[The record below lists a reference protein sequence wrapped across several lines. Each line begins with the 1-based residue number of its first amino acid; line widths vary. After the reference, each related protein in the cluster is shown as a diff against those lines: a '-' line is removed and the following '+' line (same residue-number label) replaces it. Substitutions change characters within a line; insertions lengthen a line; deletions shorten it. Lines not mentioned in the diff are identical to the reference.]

1 MLEPFEKNIRSVWIR
16 CSINLLLR
24 HAGRILAVAGG
35 VAGLVVLAERLLAF
49 SLIRYNTVL
58 TFWGITLALILLLW
72 LLKQPN
78 RMQVTL
84 LLDDRLGLYERF
96 STTLAMAASEDPFA
110 DAARSEARRA
120 ARRVNLKGHFPIR
133 PSRCWIYAVST
144 WLVAGVLILTLP
156 QKDLLGF
163 LGRNRKKQELS
174 RQIEKAKGDVKQA
187 AEPIKAAVKQLA
199 NPELEDALSEL
210 EQASNDAKPQDI
222 KREAIRKLG
231 DLSEKVKSME
241 SSVQM
246 DAVKLLKQA
255 FKQLRGSTD
264 LLSQKLRLALAKG
277 NFAQASELLK
287 QLQKDIAQGKLNEQ
301 QQKAL
306 AGRLQELGKQ
316 LQELAEK
323 NSELEKELDKLGLD
337 KSLAGLDQD
346 QLKEALQKQG
356 LSDEQIEKLMKKAAA
371 SQLAMSQCAGLGS
384 AMAAFGGGGNG
395 TFPDGLASVT
405 DQLDGFESLSQQL
418 MLMEFSLAEIN
429 NAIAG
434 LGNGMQGMMGQGLYE
449 LGSGAGYGDGI
460 GTSPGEGFLTGP
472 LAQSATQK
480 TRAASKV
487 GKGPV
492 IASWYFQG
500 GQVKGEAQRDFTEVV
515 QAARDSAAEAISENQ
530 IPRRYEESIKN
541 YFGRLEQSETQ

>member
-1 MLEPFEKNIRSVWIR
+1 
-16 CSINLLLR
+16 
-24 HAGRILAVAGG
+24 
-35 VAGLVVLAERLLAF
+35 
-49 SLIRYNTVL
+49 
-58 TFWGITLALILLLW
+58 
-72 LLKQPN
+72 
-78 RMQVTL
+78 
-84 LLDDRLGLYERF
+84 
-96 STTLAMAASEDPFA
+96 
-110 DAARSEARRA
+110 
-120 ARRVNLKGHFPIR
+120 
-133 PSRCWIYAVST
+133 
-144 WLVAGVLILTLP
+144 LP
-156 QKDLLGF
+156 QKDLFGF
-163 LGRNRKKQELS
+163 LSKNRKKQEQA
-174 RQIEKAKGDVKQA
+174 RQIEKAKVEVKQA
-187 AEPIKAAVKQLA
+187 TEPIKAAVKQLA
-199 NPELEDALSEL
+199 NPELEEALSEL
-210 EQASNDAKPQDI
+210 EQASKDVKPQDI

-231 DLSEKVKSME
+231 DLSEKVKNME
-241 SSVQM
+241 SNVQM
-246 DAVKLLKQA
+246 DAVKMLKQT

-287 QLQKDIAQGKLNEQ
+287 QIQKDIAQGKLNEQ

-306 AGRLQELGKQ
+306 AGQLQDLGKQ

-323 NSELEKELDKLGLD
+323 SSEFEKELEKLGLD
-337 KSLAGLDQD
+337 KSLAGLNQD

-356 LSDEQIEKLMKKAAA
+356 LSNEMIEKLIKKAAA

-384 AMAAFGGGGNG
+384 AMAAFGGGGDG
-395 TFPDGLASVT
+395 MFPDGLASIT

-434 LGNGMQGMMGQGLYE
+434 LGNGMQGLMGQGLYD
-449 LGSGAGYGDGI
+449 LGSGGGYGDGI
-460 GTSPGEGFLTGP
+460 GTSPGEGFLTDP

-500 GQVKGEAQRDFTEVV
+500 AQVKGEAQRDFTEVV

-541 YFGRLEQSETQ
+541 YFGRLEQSETK